1 MVKRLVY
8 YFDEPGEG
16 NTQLVI
22 EAVGQRLEALQ
33 RTSPLSLAAE
43 EPNPSVC

>member
-22 EAVGQRLEALQ
+22 EAVGQSYNKPEIHKSSDFPRLGEA
-33 RTSPLSLAAE
+33 S
-43 EPNPSVC
+43 